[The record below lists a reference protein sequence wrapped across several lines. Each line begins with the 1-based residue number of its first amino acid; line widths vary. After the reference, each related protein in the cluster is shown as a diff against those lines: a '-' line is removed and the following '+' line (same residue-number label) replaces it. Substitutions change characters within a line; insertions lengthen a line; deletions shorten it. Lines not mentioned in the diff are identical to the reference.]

1 MSYVTVGQF
10 DKLFRSPPKGVNKNI
25 YLVSYQNS
33 LPVELDSKCVLLT
46 NVMRSYLGIM
56 ELRVMEIV
64 SVDECAAYLAVDL
77 PEEAVHALSN
87 YHRRKYVVE
96 QTSSEYGT
104 LVLNFD
110 TIEAAEEAIAQEIEV
125 FLEKYPDYN
134 QDTINVGDCARTI
147 LWKADDSLYCSF
159 QRYWE

>member
-10 DKLFRSPPKGVNKNI
+10 DKLFRSLPKGVNKNI
-25 YLVSYQNS
+25 YLVSYQNC

-77 PEEAVHALSN
+77 PEEAVYALSN
-87 YHRRKYVVE
+87 YHCRKYVVA
-96 QTSSEYGT
+96 QTTNEDGNCI
-104 LVLNFD
+104 LAFD
-110 TIEAAEEAIAQEIEV
+110 TVRAAEDAIAQEIETILEEHPDCKQGV
-125 FLEKYPDYN
+125 FNTEN
-134 QDTINVGDCARTI
+134 GARTD
-147 LWKADDSLYCSF
+147 LWETDGNFYCSF